1 MSEDDANTTP
11 TLAAPESGVTVR
23 MYRTGGIGD
32 CFLLAFRATD
42 GTARYMLIDCG
53 VHKATSGGADRLRTI
68 VRDIAQATGNRLHVV
83 VATHEHWDHLSGF
96 QFAESLFD
104 EIQIDQVWV
113 AWTEDRSDELANRL
127 REKHAFALRALTAA
141 LARLKAVDDAWATPI
156 EQVLDFQGEID
167 PVLGIS
173 TTAGQ
178 MDYVHRRVAAPHY
191 CQPGE
196 PPLCVPGVK
205 GVRIFVLGPPRDEAL
220 LSRSDPST
228 TDSEVYER
236 PLALE
241 EPMAFYLA
249 AVAGEDPH
257 GLTDD
262 QNERWQRSR
271 PFDRTHRLP
280 LGDPD
285 RLGPYRAFF
294 QEWYGFGPDQE
305 GVGPS
310 WRRIDTDWL
319 AAAGSLALDLDND
332 TNNTCLVLA
341 IELVDSGK
349 VLLFA
354 ADAQVGNWLSWHDV
368 EWFLEHE
375 EGVEMVTGG
384 DLVWRT
390 VLYKVG
396 HHASHNATLREKG
409 LEMMEQPDLV
419 ALIPVYEEQA
429 AKMGKKGW
437 AMPFPPLLV
446 RLEEKTRGRVVRA
459 DTGLPQDAGELPAD
473 AWQAF
478 CAQAVEDPGGLW
490 IDYTVTGEGPSQPGA
505 GGC

>member
-1 MSEDDANTTP
+1 MSEEGANATP
-11 TLAAPESGVTVR
+11 TMAAPESGITVR

-42 GTARYMLIDCG
+42 NTARYMLIDCG
-53 VHKATSGGADRLRTI
+53 VHKATTGGADRLRAI

-104 EIQIDQVWV
+104 DIQIDQVWV
-113 AWTEDRSDELANRL
+113 AWTEDRSDDLANRL
-127 REKHAFALRALTAA
+127 REKHAFAFQALTAA
-141 LARLKAVDDAWATPI
+141 LARLKAADDPWATAI
-156 EQVLDFQGEID
+156 EQVLDFHGELD

-178 MDYVHRRVAAPHY
+178 MAYVHQRVAAPHY

-196 PPLCVPGVK
+196 PPLYVPDVE
-205 GVRIFVLGPPRDEAL
+205 GVRIFVLAPPRDEAL

-249 AVAGEDPH
+249 AVAGADPH
-257 GLTDD
+257 DLTDD
-262 QNERWQRSR
+262 QNELWQRSR
-271 PFDRTHRLP
+271 PFDRTYSLP
-280 LGDPD
+280 PDDPGGQ
-285 RLGPYRAFF
+285 GPHHPFF
-294 QEWYGFGPDQE
+294 REWYGSGPDQE
-305 GVGPS
+305 GVGPA
-310 WRRIDTDWL
+310 WRRIDTEWL

-384 DLVWRT
+384 DLLRRT

-396 HHASHNATLREKG
+396 HHASHNATLRERG

-419 ALIPVYEEQA
+419 ALIPVSEEQA
-429 AKMGKKGW
+429 AKMGQNGW
-437 AMPFPPLLV
+437 AMPFPPLLA
-446 RLEEKTRGRVVRA
+446 RLEEKTRGRVLRA
-459 DTGLPQDAGELPAD
+459 DTGLPEDAGELSAD
-473 AWQAF
+473 EWHTFRAH
-478 CAQAVEDPGGLW
+478 AVEEPGGLW
-490 IDYTVTGEGPSQPGA
+490 IDYTVTA
-505 GGC
+505 